1 MAFLNP
7 FSSLPAVR
15 RWRAASWALLAL
27 ALCVTGGAARGQT
40 PISAENQL
48 KAVFLFNF
56 AQFLDWPASVF
67 PEAKTPVLIGVLGDD
82 PFGSYLDELVKG
94 EKIGERPM
102 VVRRFHRVEDVAG
115 CQILFVSRSESG
127 RLERILA
134 ALKGRSILTVGDVEG
149 FASQGGMVRFVTE
162 GGKIQ
167 LRINVAAAKAADLT
181 ISSKLLA
188 HATILA
194 PGKD

>member
-7 FSSLPAVR
+7 ISFRPAFR
-15 RWRAASWALLAL
+15 RWRVASWALLAL
-27 ALCVTGGAARGQT
+27 ALGATSGVARAQT
-40 PISAENQL
+40 PISSENQL
-48 KAVFLFNF
+48 KAAFLFKL
-56 AQFLDWPASVF
+56 AQFLDWPANAF
-67 PEAKTPVLIGVLGDD
+67 PESKSPIVIGVLGDD
-82 PFGSYLDELVKG
+82 PFGSYLDDFVQG

-102 VVRRFHRVEDVAG
+102 VVQRFRRVEDVAT
-115 CQILFVSRSESG
+115 CQILFVSRSEAV
-127 RLERILA
+127 RLDKILGT
-134 ALKGRSILTVGDVEG
+134 LKGRCILTVGDVEG
-149 FASQGGMVRFVTE
+149 FASQGGMVRFATE

-167 LRINVAAAKAADLT
+167 LRINVTAAKAAELT

>member
-1 MAFLNP
+1 MAFLN
-7 FSSLPAVR
+7 STSWLPAVR
-15 RWRAASWALLAL
+15 RWRVASWALLAL
-27 ALCVTGGAARGQT
+27 ALCATGGVARAQT
-40 PISAENQL
+40 PISSENQL

-56 AQFLDWPASVF
+56 AQFLDWPANAF
-67 PEAKTPVLIGVLGDD
+67 PESKSPIVIGVLGDD
-82 PFGSYLDELVKG
+82 PFGSYLDDLVKG

-102 VVRRFHRVEDVAG
+102 VVRRFHRGEDVAG

-127 RLERILA
+127 QLDRILT
-134 ALKGRSILTVGDVEG
+134 ALKGRCILTVGDVEG
-149 FASQGGMVRFVTE
+149 FASQGGMVRFATE

-167 LRINVAAAKAADLT
+167 LRINVTAAKAAELT

>member
-1 MAFLNP
+1 MAFLSPNS
-7 FSSLPAVR
+7 FLPAVR
-15 RWRAASWALLAL
+15 RWRTGWCALLVLMLIA
-27 ALCVTGGAARGQT
+27 TGGVARAQT
-40 PISAENQL
+40 PISQENQV
-48 KAVFLFNF
+48 KAVFLFKLV
-56 AQFLDWPASVF
+56 QFLDWPANAF
-67 PEAKTPVLIGVLGDD
+67 PESKSPIVIGVLGDD
-82 PFGSYLDELVKG
+82 PFGSYLDDLVKG

-127 RLERILA
+127 QLNRIFA
-134 ALKGRSILTVGDVEG
+134 ALKGRCILTVGDVEG
-149 FASQGGMVRFVTE
+149 FASQGGMVRFATE

-167 LRINVAAAKAADLT
+167 LRINVTAAKAAELT

-188 HATILA
+188 LATILA